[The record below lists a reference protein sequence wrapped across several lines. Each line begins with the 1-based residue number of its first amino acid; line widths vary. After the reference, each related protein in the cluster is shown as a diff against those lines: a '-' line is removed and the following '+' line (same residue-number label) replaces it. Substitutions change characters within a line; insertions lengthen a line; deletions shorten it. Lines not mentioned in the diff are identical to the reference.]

1 MQRVSLIRILF
12 DSIEKNGLRALKAA
26 LAGKTTDD
34 KALALAKG
42 MFGTATKIN
51 ANGVRYASPVVP
63 GNRVYTFG
71 KDKAAV
77 DFSILDAP

>member
-1 MQRVSLIRILF
+1 IG
-12 DSIEKNGLRALKAA
+12 KNGLRALKAA

-51 ANGVRYASPVVP
+51 ANGVRYASPVVL
-63 GNRVYTFG
+63 GNPVYTFG
-71 KDKAAV
+71 KDTAAV
-77 DFSILDAP
+77 WFRVLS

>member
-1 MQRVSLIRILF
+1 RSLT
-12 DSIEKNGLRALKAA
+12 AA
-26 LAGKTTDD
+26 LAETTTDD

-77 DFSILDAP
+77 DFSILDAPGKTTYRSIY